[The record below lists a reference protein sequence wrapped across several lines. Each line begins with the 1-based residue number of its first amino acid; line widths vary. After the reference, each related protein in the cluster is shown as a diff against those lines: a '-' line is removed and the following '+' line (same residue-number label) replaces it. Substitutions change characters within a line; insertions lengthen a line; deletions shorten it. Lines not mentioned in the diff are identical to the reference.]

1 MCLYDC
7 GILKTS
13 YYFEGK
19 KVMIKLANLI
29 KNIEGKHVFIQ
40 THNFPDPDAIS
51 SAYGVKKI
59 LEYYS
64 IHSTICYKGKIDRY
78 AMMRFIEYLDTPI
91 VNMDEL
97 SYMRGSDEIILV
109 DGQKGNA
116 NLVDLIG
123 EEIICIDHHPTFEED
138 ITYRYADIRPDIG
151 ACASI
156 VASYFYDNEI
166 PIDEKTATALLYG
179 IKVDTANLSRGVSP
193 LDLDMFYKLYWA
205 ANHDVL
211 GMLDKSEIQ
220 FGDLKAYADAIH
232 SIKIFDNISIAHAG
246 ENCPEPLIASIS
258 DFMLAMSEIDCSI
271 VYSVRADGVKLSIRS
286 CVPEIDSGLLAN
298 LALKDIGSG
307 GGHATMAGGLVPFTD
322 TLDNV
327 DELIQHIEER
337 FMDELLKL
345 VK

>member
-1 MCLYDC
+1 
-7 GILKTS
+7 
-13 YYFEGK
+13 
-19 KVMIKLANLI
+19 MIKLDNLI
-29 KNIEGKHVFIQ
+29 KTIEGKHVFIQ

-51 SAYGVKKI
+51 SAYGLKKI

-64 IHSTICYKGKIDRY
+64 IKSTICYKGKIDRY

-97 SYMRGSDEIILV
+97 AYMRGSDEIILV

-123 EEIICIDHHPTFEED
+123 NEIICIDHHPTYEED
-138 ITYRYADIRPDIG
+138 ISYRYADIRPEIG

-156 VASYFYDNEI
+156 VASYFFANSI

-179 IKVDTANLSRGVSP
+179 IKVDTANLSRGVNK
-193 LDLDMFYKLYWA
+193 LDLDMFYQLYWI

-211 GMLDKSEIQ
+211 GRLERSEIQ

-271 VYSVRADGVKLSIRS
+271 VYSVKGDGIKLSIRS
-286 CVPEIDSGLLAN
+286 CVPEIDSGILAN
-298 LALKDIGSG
+298 IALKDIGSG
-307 GGHATMAGGLVPFTD
+307 GGHATMAGGFVPFPED
-322 TLDNV
+322 MESLDQ
-327 DELIQHIEER
+327 LINMIEAR
-337 FMDELLKL
+337 FMDELLKIL
-345 VK
+345 K